1 MAVNVTNNRS
11 MVRIGPDM
19 TQAFITLYPP
29 EEGQV
34 YEESDLRDILEQ
46 YGVVEGINR
55 EALRNILQNKVYL
68 QEVLVAEG
76 IPAVDGKD
84 GEYTF
89 LFNTKADTKPKILKD
104 GSVDYTSMGKIEVVG
119 EGQEIVYYTP
129 ATPGTD
135 GFNVK
140 GEIIK
145 CHPGRDLPQ
154 IKGKGF
160 RVSDDK
166 KVYTAA
172 VTGKVDYQNNRL
184 VVSNLLTID
193 GDVNHVTGDI
203 TFNGDIL
210 IRGNVSTGMSVN
222 ATGNITVDG
231 HVEAASLESGKDIV
245 LKNGMQGGGRGEIHA
260 GGDVSGK
267 FFEQTTIYAKGSV
280 NANAIMNCQVI
291 SEQKVI
297 VSGRM
302 GVLVGGSVNAVEEVD
317 ATMIGNMSEVKMTI
331 SVGTE
336 KSLYSKLKAL
346 EDKIRKNALDIEKIT
361 MAIKQINAILERKPQ
376 AELSEKKMQLLRTKI
391 ERDTQTNSLLE
402 SKERIEDVIERSALA
417 KVVVSKS
424 IFRGTTLVINGERK
438 HIESENY
445 NVTYCKKNGE
455 IISYPNI

>member
-1 MAVNVTNNRS
+1 MAVNVLDNRS

-19 TQAFITLYPP
+19 TQAFISVYPP
-29 EEGQV
+29 EEGEV
-34 YEESDLRDILEQ
+34 YEESDLRDILER

-55 EALRNILQNKVYL
+55 EAIRNILENKLYL
-68 QEVLVAEG
+68 EEVLVAEG

-89 LFNTKADTKPKILKD
+89 LFNTTADTKPKILKD
-104 GSVDYTSMGKIEVVG
+104 GSVDYTSMGKIEIVE
-119 EGQEIVYYTP
+119 EGQELVHYTP

-145 CHPGRDLPQ
+145 CHPGKELPQ

-166 KVYTAA
+166 RVYTAN

-193 GDVNHVTGDI
+193 GDVNHVTGNI
-203 TFNGDIL
+203 TFHGDL
-210 IRGNVSTGMSVN
+210 LVRGNVSTGMSVN
-222 ATGNITVDG
+222 VTGNITVDG
-231 HVEAASLESGKDIV
+231 HVEAASLEAGKDIV

-267 FFEQTTIYAKGSV
+267 FFEQTTIYAEGSV

-297 VSGRM
+297 VSGKM
-302 GVLVGGSVNAVEEVD
+302 GVLVGGSVSAVEEVS
-317 ATMIGNMSEVKMTI
+317 ATMIGNMSEVKMTV
-331 SVGTE
+331 SVGADT
-336 KSLYSKLKAL
+336 SVYSKLGVL
-346 EDKIRKNALDIEKIT
+346 EDKIQKIALEVEKIT
-361 MAIKQINAILERKPQ
+361 TAIKQINAILERKPQ

-391 ERDTQTNSLLE
+391 ESDTQVNSLLE
-402 SKERIEDVIERSALA
+402 SKKKIEDLIERSSLA

-438 HIESENY
+438 HIGSENY